1 LKIIPTALFAA
12 ALLAVP
18 AQSKAAPRNID
29 ECEKIQAADAYNL
42 CLASFGPVARGH
54 HGFADGPGRVKNN
67 QEASREFVHAKLAAA
82 ERSRHHRRH
91 AFRHGWSRHRLARHL
106 EHGTRAALHHGKH
119 GNNQKMAFSV
129 VSSRTRLR

>member
-1 LKIIPTALFAA
+1 MRTILPPLFAA
-12 ALLAVP
+12 ALAAVAP
-18 AQSKAAPRNID
+18 LKAAPRNID

-54 HGFADGPGRVKNN
+54 HGSADDVGGATNN
-67 QEASREFVHAKLAAA
+67 ETSSALFHHAKIVAAG
-82 ERSRHHRRH
+82 RSWHHHRH
-91 AFRHGWSRHRLARHL
+91 AFRHGSTHHRLARYL
-106 EHGTRAALHHGKH
+106 GHGTRAALHGGRH